1 MTTLKEIRRRI
12 ASVESTQK
20 ITRAMKMVAA
30 AKLKRAQD
38 EATDARRYADEIEG
52 LVYRVSQSVGVE
64 APELMRRR
72 TDPRYVDLL
81 IVSSDR
87 GLCGGFNEN
96 LLNRVEDI
104 VAMHERHGV
113 RLQLFVYGKRGV
125 LACQKRR
132 LNVSHAE
139 ELGAEAV
146 DLDRVNGIVDVF
158 IHRFLNRYSDGAFV
172 AYNYFRSK
180 AAQDVMFK
188 DMLPLHQRRVD
199 RAYQM
204 EYLYEPSREDVL
216 PELVH
221 KSLVSIL
228 MQVFRES
235 HASELASRMKAMD
248 AATKN
253 ADDMIEH
260 LTMLY
265 HRARQRAITREL
277 MDIVNGAE
285 ALRQ

>member
-1 MTTLKEIRRRI
+1 M
-12 ASVESTQK
+12 SVENTQK

-38 EATDARRYADEIEG
+38 NATGARRYAEEIEG
-52 LVYRVSQSVGVE
+52 LVYRVSQSVGTK

-72 TDPRYVDLL
+72 TDPKYVDLL

-104 VAMHERHGV
+104 VAMHERHEV

-125 LACQKRR
+125 VACQKRR

-139 ELGAEAV
+139 EIGTDIA
-146 DLDRVNGIVDVF
+146 DLERIRGIVDVF
-158 IHRFLNRYSDGAFV
+158 IHRFLSGYSDGAFV

-180 AAQDVMFK
+180 SAQDVMFK
-188 DMLPLHQRRVD
+188 DLLPLHQRRVD

-204 EYLYEPSREDVL
+204 EYLYEPTRDEVL
-216 PELVH
+216 FELVH
-221 KSLVSIL
+221 KSLDAML

-235 HASELASRMKAMD
+235 HASELASRMRAMN

-260 LTMLY
+260 LTMMY
-265 HRARQRAITREL
+265 HRVRQRAITREL